1 MLVKAIVV
9 LLIALLGVITVGL
22 GTIVLGADLVA
33 TTQRITALTDGIA
46 RIGGVVLLLVA
57 AISAIRE
64 SRQSA

>member
-1 MLVKAIVV
+1 MLVKATVV
-9 LLIALLGVITVGL
+9 LLIALFGVITVGL
-22 GTIVLGADLVA
+22 GTIVLGADLVT
-33 TTQRITALTDGIA
+33 TTQQITALTDGIA